1 MPTIDLLELWSEAF
15 EMKQEKSA
23 LYGEPHSQP
32 NPYNPPQHNITSSD
46 SQYLG
51 DQTDPAGCLD
61 ELQELA
67 QAAPDREPIED
78 LETPF

>member
-1 MPTIDLLELWSEAF
+1 MPIIDLLELWSEAF

-32 NPYNPPQHNITSSD
+32 NPYTPPLNSPD
-46 SQYLG
+46 SQYHG

-67 QAAPDREPIED
+67 QAAPDREPID
-78 LETPF
+78 QLETPF

>member
-1 MPTIDLLELWSEAF
+1 MPIIDLLELWSEAF
-15 EMKQEKSA
+15 EMAQEKAS
-23 LYGEPHSQP
+23 LNGEPHSRS
-32 NPYNPPQHNITSSD
+32 NPYQPSQHNTTSSD

-67 QAAPDREPIED
+67 QAAPTHEPPDEI
-78 LETPF
+78 ETPF

>member
-15 EMKQEKSA
+15 EMKQEKAA
-23 LYGEPHSQP
+23 LYGELHSQP
-32 NPYNPPQHNITSSD
+32 NPYYPPQHNNTSPD

-61 ELQELA
+61 ELQEPA
-67 QAAPDREPIED
+67 QED
-78 LETPF
+78 TRFQSTPPRGG